1 MSMDAENEHELTMR
15 EWKER
20 YAALPETP
28 PLSAPAE
35 SLIAQERALRDA
47 ELAAIPNTE

>member
-1 MSMDAENEHELTMR
+1 MDAENEHELAMR
-15 EWKER
+15 EWKKL

-47 ELAAIPNTE
+47 ELSADINDE

>member
-1 MSMDAENEHELTMR
+1 MDAEAEHELAMR

-20 YAALPETP
+20 YAVLPEMP

-35 SLIAQERALRDA
+35 SLIAEERALRDA
-47 ELAAIPNTE
+47 ELAPDLDLE